1 MGVERVVIV
10 PPGEGHHVGNVE
22 FLSRTQD
29 TLRFNLSI
37 ITIQPRREGPPVH
50 QHATEDDSFYM
61 LDGELT
67 FVVDDEEVVAGPG
80 TFVLVPP
87 EVPHTFAN
95 RGDEPARFVNIH
107 APAGFDLRLQG
118 D

>member
-1 MGVERVVIV
+1 VGADRAVIV
-10 PPGEGHHVGNVE
+10 PPGAGHRVGNVE
-22 FLSRTQD
+22 FLARTQD
-29 TLRFNLSI
+29 TPRFNLSV
-37 ITIQPRREGPPVH
+37 ITIQPHRDGPPVH
-50 QHATEDDSFYM
+50 QHAAEDDSFYM

-67 FVVDDEEVVAGPG
+67 FIVDGEEVAAGAG

-95 RGDEPARFVNIH
+95 RGDEPARFVNVH
-107 APAGFDLRLQG
+107 APAGFDLRLEA